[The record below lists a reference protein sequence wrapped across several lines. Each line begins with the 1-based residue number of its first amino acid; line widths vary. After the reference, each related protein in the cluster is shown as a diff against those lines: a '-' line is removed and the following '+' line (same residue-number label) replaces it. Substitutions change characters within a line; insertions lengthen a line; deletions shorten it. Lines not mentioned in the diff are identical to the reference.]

1 MDEVSRHTLTVAI
14 KPPTSMV
21 LDTPKDI
28 QSGSTKPS
36 RALLRFH
43 ERQCK
48 AAQLLPVEY
57 FWQDKAAWLEAQ
69 GYKLRPR
76 YQPGWEPD
84 IPMVDAYVMNEN
96 FVPMARASIVDAIR
110 MKDGKRVLLKRLYR
124 SKNLHEIEISQL
136 LGTGPLAS
144 DPRNHC
150 ALVDDILSP
159 SDEPDLKFMVFP
171 FLQQL
176 TAIPFDSFGEI
187 VDFLQQVFTGLQFM
201 HHHHVAHRDIGQ
213 PNIMMEGT
221 ELFPDGWHQEFG
233 HLLPDGQRQT
243 TVFTRTQRPPKYYL
257 IDFGLSRRYDPSD
270 PNPLEEP
277 IYGGDRTVPEFD
289 TDEEV
294 FNPFRTDIYYL
305 GNMIRK
311 YIIEGK
317 NSEFT
322 GYFGTGFLRSLVKDM
337 TRTKP
342 EKRPTIDQVV
352 RRFNKICKKLSTWKL
367 RSRPIPRTGNI
378 RKGLH
383 NHMEHWKRRRDFVKR
398 GVPPIPSRQLQ
409 STTEVLPRP

>member
-1 MDEVSRHTLTVAI
+1 
-14 KPPTSMV
+14 MV
-21 LDTPKDI
+21 LDTLKDVQSDNTTPKF
-28 QSGSTKPS
+28 SEG
-36 RALLRFH
+36 LLLFH
-43 ERQCK
+43 EHRVR

-57 FWQDKAAWLEAQ
+57 FWRDNAAWFEAQ

-84 IPMVDAYVMNEN
+84 VPMVEVYVEDEN
-96 FVPMARASIVDAIR
+96 FTPMARASIVDAIR
-110 MKDGKRVLLKRLYR
+110 VKDGKRVLLKSVDRTELP
-124 SKNLHEIEISQL
+124 HEVEISQL
-136 LGTGPLAS
+136 LGAGPLAS

-150 ALVDDILSP
+150 VPLEDVLSLP
-159 SDEPDLKFMVFP
+159 DEPDVKIIVFP

-176 TAIPFDSFGEI
+176 TAIPFDTFGEI

-213 PNIMMEGT
+213 PNIMMDGD
-221 ELFPDGWHQEFG
+221 ELFPDGWHQLFG
-233 HLLPDGQRQT
+233 YMLPGGQRQT
-243 TVFTRTQRPPKYYL
+243 TVITRTQRPPKYYL

-289 TDEEV
+289 TDKEA
-294 FNPFRTDIYYL
+294 FNPFQTDIYYL

-317 NSEFT
+317 ASEFT

-337 TRTKP
+337 TRDDP
-342 EKRPTIDQVV
+342 EKRPTIDEVV
-352 RRFNKICKKLSTWKL
+352 TRFEKICSKLSPWKL
-367 RSRPIPRTGNI
+367 RSRPIPRKGNI
-378 RKGLH
+378 FKEIR
-383 NHMEHWKRRRDFVKR
+383 NHKEHWKRMNEYIAQ
-398 GVPPIPSRQLQ
+398 GIPPIPSRRLQ
-409 STTEVLPRP
+409 SISEVVPQP